1 MLRIYKN
8 SIGFRLV
15 LGLILLGGLVL
26 VRVFQTELFY
36 DPFIVFFKGD
46 YHSQPIPEI
55 DNYKLIS
62 NIILR
67 YTINATLSVA
77 VIFILFFNKQ
87 LAQLTAIIHAV
98 FFVVLLGLFSILL
111 YKLSEQWY
119 YLFFNVRR
127 FLIHP
132 ILLILL
138 IAAFY
143 KFNKD

>member
-8 SIGFRLV
+8 NIGFRIA
-15 LGLILLGGLVL
+15 LGLILFGGLIL

-55 DNYKLIS
+55 ENYKLFS
-62 NIILR
+62 NLAIR
-67 YTINATLSVA
+67 FTINGILSTGI
-77 VIFILFFNKQ
+77 IFVLFVNKQ
-87 LAQLTAIIHAV
+87 LAQLTAIIHTI
-98 FFVVLLGLFSILL
+98 FFVVLFGVFSILL
-111 YKLSEQWY
+111 HKLSEQWY
-119 YLFFNVRR
+119 YLFFNIRR